1 VDAVRTPTLSYAAV
15 ALGAAIGGG
24 MRWFA
29 SELAHGWLGTGFP
42 WGTLFVN
49 VTGSFAIGCYA
60 ALVGPAGRL
69 RAGPRQRLFVMT
81 GICGGYTTFSAF
93 SLETLA
99 LLQAGSIAL
108 ASLNAAGSVTAWLL
122 AVWSGYALAMR
133 LSRVGAPRA

>member
-1 VDAVRTPTLSYAAV
+1 MSAFRTPTLSYTAV

-24 MRWFA
+24 LRWFA
-29 SELAHGWLGTGFP
+29 SELAHGWLGRGFP

-60 ALVGPAGRL
+60 ALAGPGGRL

-81 GICGGYTTFSAF
+81 GLCGGYTTFSAF

-99 LLQAGSIAL
+99 LLQAGSVAL
-108 ASLNAAGSVTAWLL
+108 ASLNAGASVTAWLV
-122 AVWSGYALAMR
+122 AVWAGYALAIR
-133 LSRVGAPRA
+133 FNRPGA